1 MTKEIFVWQAMP
13 NSKKYAKDWRIHING
28 DADLA
33 ASFRKRIKF
42 TENYISHPKEWMFF
56 GPFCNKKTAIK
67 SINRTLARYAY
78 PPLQYDA
85 VEAEFVSKRG
95 NNTGLKKSLTPE
107 NGGMDD

>member
-1 MTKEIFVWQAMP
+1 MEKEIFVWQAMP

-85 VEAEFVSKRG
+85 VEAEFVSIRG

>member
-1 MTKEIFVWQAMP
+1 MVKEIVIWQEMP
-13 NSKKYAKDWRIHING
+13 NSKQYAKDWRIHING

-42 TENYISHPKEWMFF
+42 TENYISDPKEWMFC

-67 SINRTLARYAY
+67 SINRTLARYEY

-85 VEAEFVSKRG
+85 VEAEFASKKG
-95 NNTGLKKSLTPE
+95 NNTGPKQNPNSE
-107 NGGMDD
+107 NGGE

>member
-1 MTKEIFVWQAMP
+1 MVKEIVIWQEMP
-13 NSKKYAKDWRIHING
+13 NSKQYAKDWRIHING

-42 TENYISHPKEWMFF
+42 TENYISHPKEWMFC

-78 PPLQYDA
+78 PLLQYDA
-85 VEAEFVSKRG
+85 VEAEFASKKG
-95 NNTGLKKSLTPE
+95 NNTGPKQNPNSE
-107 NGGMDD
+107 NGGE